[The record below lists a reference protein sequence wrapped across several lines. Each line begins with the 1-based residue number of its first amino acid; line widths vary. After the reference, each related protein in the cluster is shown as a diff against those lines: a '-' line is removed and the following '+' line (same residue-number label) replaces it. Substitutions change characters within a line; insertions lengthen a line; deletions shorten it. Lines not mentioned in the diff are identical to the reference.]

1 MKKQKF
7 RSIILALTG
16 LFVFAC
22 QPIQKNENSFNKD
35 LISKQVSEV
44 MLDYRNSWNKNAD
57 DVVKHYLKS
66 EELIFYA
73 GGEFLNYDQLVK
85 YVEQFFIDRT
95 TFKGD
100 IIKNENIR
108 VLSNESAIFTAY
120 LDYIVVDSAG
130 METKVTGGVTYVL
143 VNDGDNW
150 KIIHG
155 IASYD

>member
-1 MKKQKF
+1 MKTI
-7 RSIILALTG
+7 RIGLIILLG
-16 LFVFAC
+16 SILVIAC
-22 QPIQKNENSFNKD
+22 QPIQENENSFNKN

-44 MLDYRNSWNKNAD
+44 MLDYRNSWNTDAKE
-57 DVVKHYLKS
+57 VVKHYLKS
-66 EELIFYA
+66 DELIFYA

-100 IIKNENIR
+100 IIKNANVR
-108 VLSNESAIFTAY
+108 VLSKESAIFSAN
-120 LDYIVVDSAG
+120 LDYIKIDSTG
-130 METKVTGGVTYVL
+130 SETMVTGGVTYIL
-143 VNDGDNW
+143 VHDRETW